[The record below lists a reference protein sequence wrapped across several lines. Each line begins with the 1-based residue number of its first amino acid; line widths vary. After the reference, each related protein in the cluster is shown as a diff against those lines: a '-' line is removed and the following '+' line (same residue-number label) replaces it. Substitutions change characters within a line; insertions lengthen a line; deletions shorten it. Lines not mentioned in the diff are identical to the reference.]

1 LREGE
6 VEDRLM
12 SDMTDGGSS
21 SKKETTAHENLPEM
35 LDNVIRQL
43 EFNRKMIIIM
53 VLSFVIIVPIIAY
66 LGFLSQTTAGVGRF
80 IPIIGGAVFLAWLG
94 VGIRQWIVFSK
105 WLRKFRLYKERQKE
119 LEDLLDFEK
128 SDEGKNSPN

>member
-1 LREGE
+1 
-6 VEDRLM
+6 M

-21 SKKETTAHENLPEM
+21 KKGTEPENLPEM

-43 EFNRKMIIIM
+43 EFNRKVIIIM
-53 VLSFVIIVPIIAY
+53 VISFVVIVPIIAY

-80 IPIIGGAVFLAWLG
+80 IVIVGGAGFLAWLG

-128 SDEGKNSPN
+128 NDDEGKSSPN

>member
-1 LREGE
+1 LT
-6 VEDRLM
+6 
-12 SDMTDGGSS
+12 SDMTDDDSS
-21 SKKETTAHENLPEM
+21 RKGTAHENLPEM
-35 LDNVIRQL
+35 IDNVIRQL
-43 EFNRKMIIIM
+43 DFTRKIIIIM
-53 VLSFVIIVPIIAY
+53 VLSFIIIVPIIAY
-66 LGFLSQTTAGVGRF
+66 IGLLSQSTAGVGVY

-128 SDEGKNSPN
+128 SHEGKSSPN

>member
-1 LREGE
+1 
-6 VEDRLM
+6 M
-12 SDMTDGGSS
+12 SDMADDDSS
-21 SKKETTAHENLPEM
+21 RKGTAHENLPEM
-35 LDNVIRQL
+35 IDNVIRQL
-43 EFNRKMIIIM
+43 DFTRKIIIIM
-53 VLSFVIIVPIIAY
+53 VLSFIIIVPIIAY
-66 LGFLSQTTAGVGRF
+66 IGLLSQSTAGVGVY

-128 SDEGKNSPN
+128 NHEGKSSPN

>member
-1 LREGE
+1 LIEA
-6 VEDRLM
+6 EDGLM

-21 SKKETTAHENLPEM
+21 SKKGTTAHENLPEM
-35 LDNVIRQL
+35 IDNIIRQL
-43 EFNRKMIIIM
+43 DFNRKIIIIM

-66 LGFLSQTTAGVGRF
+66 IGILSQSTAGVGKF
-80 IPIIGGAVFLAWLG
+80 IPIIGGVVFLAWLG

-105 WLRKFRLYKERQKE
+105 WLRKFRLYKERQQE

-128 SDEGKNSPN
+128 SDAQKSSPN

>member
-1 LREGE
+1 
-6 VEDRLM
+6 M
-12 SDMTDGGSS
+12 SDMTDGSS
-21 SKKETTAHENLPEM
+21 SKKGTPHENLPEM

-43 EFNRKMIIIM
+43 DFTRKIIIIM

-66 LGFLSQTTAGVGRF
+66 IGFLSQRTAGVGLY
-80 IPIIGGAVFLAWLG
+80 IPLIGGAVFLAWLG

-105 WLRKFRLYKERQKE
+105 WLRKFRLYKERQQE

-128 SDEGKNSPN
+128 SDERKSSPN

>member
-1 LREGE
+1 
-6 VEDRLM
+6 M

-21 SKKETTAHENLPEM
+21 KKGTPHENLPEM

-43 EFNRKMIIIM
+43 DFTRKIIIIM

-66 LGFLSQTTAGVGRF
+66 IGLLSQSTAGVGVY

-105 WLRKFRLYKERQKE
+105 WLRKFRLYKKRQKE

-128 SDEGKNSPN
+128 SHEGKSSPN

>member
-1 LREGE
+1 
-6 VEDRLM
+6 M
-12 SDMTDGGSS
+12 SDMTDDDSS
-21 SKKETTAHENLPEM
+21 RKGTTHENLPEM
-35 LDNVIRQL
+35 IDNVIRQL
-43 EFNRKMIIIM
+43 DFTRKIIIIM

-66 LGFLSQTTAGVGRF
+66 IGVMSQSTAGVGVY

-128 SDEGKNSPN
+128 SGEGKNSPN

>member
-1 LREGE
+1 
-6 VEDRLM
+6 M
-12 SDMTDGGSS
+12 SDMTDGDS
-21 SKKETTAHENLPEM
+21 SKKGTAHENLPEM
-35 LDNVIRQL
+35 IDNVIRQL
-43 EFNRKMIIIM
+43 DFNRKIIIIM

-66 LGFLSQTTAGVGRF
+66 IGLLSQSTVGVGVY

-128 SDEGKNSPN
+128 SHEGKSSPN

>member
-1 LREGE
+1 
-6 VEDRLM
+6 M
-12 SDMTDGGSS
+12 
-21 SKKETTAHENLPEM
+21 PEM

-43 EFNRKMIIIM
+43 DFTRKIIIIM

-66 LGFLSQTTAGVGRF
+66 IGLLSQRTAGVGVY

-94 VGIRQWIVFSK
+94 VGIRKWIVFSK

-128 SDEGKNSPN
+128 KDEGKSCTN

>member
-6 VEDRLM
+6 AEDRLM
-12 SDMTDGGSS
+12 SDITDGGSS
-21 SKKETTAHENLPEM
+21 SKKGTTAHENLPEM

-53 VLSFVIIVPIIAY
+53 VLSFVIVVPIIAY

-128 SDEGKNSPN
+128 SDEEKG

>member
-1 LREGE
+1 
-6 VEDRLM
+6 M
-12 SDMTDGGSS
+12 SDITDGDS
-21 SKKETTAHENLPEM
+21 SKKEMAHENFPEM
-35 LDNVIRQL
+35 IDNVIRQL
-43 EFNRKMIIIM
+43 DFNRKIIIIM

-66 LGFLSQTTAGVGRF
+66 IGLMSQRTAGVGVY

-128 SDEGKNSPN
+128 SDEEKSSPN

>member
-1 LREGE
+1 LREAE
-6 VEDRLM
+6 EDQLM
-12 SDMTDGGSS
+12 SDMTDDDSS
-21 SKKETTAHENLPEM
+21 RKGTAHENLPEM
-35 LDNVIRQL
+35 IDNVIRQL
-43 EFNRKMIIIM
+43 DFMRKIIIIM
-53 VLSFVIIVPIIAY
+53 VLSFIIIVPIIAY
-66 LGFLSQTTAGVGRF
+66 IGLLSQSTAGVGVY

-128 SDEGKNSPN
+128 SHEGKSSPN

>member
-1 LREGE
+1 
-6 VEDRLM
+6 
-12 SDMTDGGSS
+12 MTDGGSS
-21 SKKETTAHENLPEM
+21 KKGTPHENLPEM

-43 EFNRKMIIIM
+43 DFTRKIIIIM

-66 LGFLSQTTAGVGRF
+66 IGILSQSTAGVGKF

-94 VGIRQWIVFSK
+94 VGIRQWMVFSG

-128 SDEGKNSPN
+128 SDERKSNPIND

>member
-1 LREGE
+1 
-6 VEDRLM
+6 
-12 SDMTDGGSS
+12 MTDNDSS
-21 SKKETTAHENLPEM
+21 RKGTAHENLPEM
-35 LDNVIRQL
+35 IDNVIRQL
-43 EFNRKMIIIM
+43 DFTRKIIIVM
-53 VLSFVIIVPIIAY
+53 ALSFVIIVPIIAY
-66 LGFLSQTTAGVGRF
+66 IAVLSQTTAGVGKF

-128 SDEGKNSPN
+128 SHEGKSSPN

>member
-1 LREGE
+1 
-6 VEDRLM
+6 M
-12 SDMTDGGSS
+12 SDMTDDDSS
-21 SKKETTAHENLPEM
+21 RKGTAHENLPEM
-35 LDNVIRQL
+35 IDNVIRQL
-43 EFNRKMIIIM
+43 DFTRKIIIIM
-53 VLSFVIIVPIIAY
+53 VLSFIIIVPIIAY
-66 LGFLSQTTAGVGRF
+66 IGLLSQSTAGVGLY

-128 SDEGKNSPN
+128 SHEGKSSPN

>member
-1 LREGE
+1 
-6 VEDRLM
+6 M
-12 SDMTDGGSS
+12 SDMTDGDS
-21 SKKETTAHENLPEM
+21 SKKGTAHENLPEM
-35 LDNVIRQL
+35 IDNVIRQL
-43 EFNRKMIIIM
+43 DFNRKIIIIM

-66 LGFLSQTTAGVGRF
+66 IGLLSQSTVGVGVY

-128 SDEGKNSPN
+128 SDEGKKSPN

>member
-1 LREGE
+1 
-6 VEDRLM
+6 M
-12 SDMTDGGSS
+12 SDMTDDDSGRKG
-21 SKKETTAHENLPEM
+21 TAHENLPEM
-35 LDNVIRQL
+35 IDNVIRQL
-43 EFNRKMIIIM
+43 DFTRKIIIIM

-66 LGFLSQTTAGVGRF
+66 IGLLSQSTAGVGVY

-128 SDEGKNSPN
+128 SDDGKSSPN

>member
-1 LREGE
+1 
-6 VEDRLM
+6 M

-21 SKKETTAHENLPEM
+21 KKGTAHENLPEM
-35 LDNVIRQL
+35 IDNVIRQL
-43 EFNRKMIIIM
+43 DFTRKIIIIM
-53 VLSFVIIVPIIAY
+53 VLSFIIIVPIIAY
-66 LGFLSQTTAGVGRF
+66 IGLLSQSTAGVGVY
-80 IPIIGGAVFLAWLG
+80 IPIIGGAAFLAWLG

-105 WLRKFRLYKERQKE
+105 WLRKFRMYKERQKE

>member
-1 LREGE
+1 
-6 VEDRLM
+6 M
-12 SDMTDGGSS
+12 SDMTDDDSS
-21 SKKETTAHENLPEM
+21 RKGAAHENLPEM
-35 LDNVIRQL
+35 IDNVIRQL
-43 EFNRKMIIIM
+43 DFTRKIIIIM
-53 VLSFVIIVPIIAY
+53 VLSFIIIVPIIAY
-66 LGFLSQTTAGVGRF
+66 IGLLSQSTAGVGVY

-128 SDEGKNSPN
+128 SHEGKTSPN

>member
-1 LREGE
+1 
-6 VEDRLM
+6 M
-12 SDMTDGGSS
+12 SDMTNGGSS
-21 SKKETTAHENLPEM
+21 SSSKKGTAHENLPEM
-35 LDNVIRQL
+35 IDNIIRQL
-43 EFNRKMIIIM
+43 DFNRKIIIIM

-66 LGFLSQTTAGVGRF
+66 IGILSQSTAGVGKF

-94 VGIRQWIVFSK
+94 VGIRQWMVFSG

-128 SDEGKNSPN
+128 SDEQKSSPN

>member
-1 LREGE
+1 
-6 VEDRLM
+6 M
-12 SDMTDGGSS
+12 SDMTDDDSS
-21 SKKETTAHENLPEM
+21 RKGTAHENLPEM
-35 LDNVIRQL
+35 IDNVIRQL
-43 EFNRKMIIIM
+43 DFTRKIIIIM

-66 LGFLSQTTAGVGRF
+66 IGLLSQSTAGVGVY

-94 VGIRQWIVFSK
+94 VGIRQWIVFSE

-128 SDEGKNSPN
+128 SDDGKSSPN

>member
-1 LREGE
+1 
-6 VEDRLM
+6 M
-12 SDMTDGGSS
+12 SDMTDDDSS
-21 SKKETTAHENLPEM
+21 RKGTAHENLPEM
-35 LDNVIRQL
+35 IDNVIRQL
-43 EFNRKMIIIM
+43 DFTRKIIIIM
-53 VLSFVIIVPIIAY
+53 ILSFIIIVPIIAY
-66 LGFLSQTTAGVGRF
+66 IGLLSQSTAGVGIY

-128 SDEGKNSPN
+128 SHEGKSSPD

>member
-1 LREGE
+1 
-6 VEDRLM
+6 M
-12 SDMTDGGSS
+12 SDMTDNDSS
-21 SKKETTAHENLPEM
+21 RKGTAHENLPEM
-35 LDNVIRQL
+35 IDNVIRQL
-43 EFNRKMIIIM
+43 DFTRKIIIIM
-53 VLSFVIIVPIIAY
+53 VLSFIIIVPIIAY
-66 LGFLSQTTAGVGRF
+66 IGLLSQSTAGVGVY

-128 SDEGKNSPN
+128 SHEGKSSPN

>member
-1 LREGE
+1 
-6 VEDRLM
+6 M
-12 SDMTDGGSS
+12 SDMTNDDSS
-21 SKKETTAHENLPEM
+21 SKGTAHENLPEM
-35 LDNVIRQL
+35 IDNVIRQL
-43 EFNRKMIIIM
+43 DFTRKIIIIM
-53 VLSFVIIVPIIAY
+53 VLSFIIIVPIIAY
-66 LGFLSQTTAGVGRF
+66 IGLLSQSTAGVGVY

-128 SDEGKNSPN
+128 SHEGKSSPN

>member
-1 LREGE
+1 
-6 VEDRLM
+6 M
-12 SDMTDGGSS
+12 SDITDGGSS
-21 SKKETTAHENLPEM
+21 KNGIPHENLPEM

-43 EFNRKMIIIM
+43 DFTRKIIIIM

-66 LGFLSQTTAGVGRF
+66 IGFLSQRTAGVGLY

-128 SDEGKNSPN
+128 SDEEKG